1 MDDLRHLI
9 EDGLQLATCPYC
21 EKVVNRGGTN
31 YAGYVLHNK
40 CYNEFCEELDEY
52 ANVTKAA

>member
-9 EDGLQLATCPYC
+9 EDGSQLATCPYC
-21 EKVVNRGGTN
+21 DEIVAKSGTN

-40 CYNEFCEELDEY
+40 CYIEFCEELDEY
-52 ANVTKAA
+52 SNLTEAA